1 MTTVP
6 TYDPMLTQKN
16 WDKNKGSLAKMAG
29 YTGMGDAL
37 RTLEAD
43 YKKVDWTV
51 FDMQVLFP
59 RGSKDF
65 TLPKLEKAMEAAVKD
80 AKAGAAAKL
89 RASALETRDTALK
102 TEKDYKANKLVPK
115 AATALC
121 ASIAKAAEQL
131 SVAAN
136 ANSVGGYVSES
147 AKLVRG
153 IYDVTAANI
162 KKSYGMHLNKLAVAF
177 APVVRD
183 TSYAAW
189 RDAGIMTLARNLNQ
203 QVGNVGNLAEK
214 GYDVGMNTGECDK
227 FFKDMNLYGRV
238 AVPFEENA
246 SETDRKGHARAM
258 LLLLK
263 RGTELQ

>member
-6 TYDPMLTQKN
+6 AYDTVLTQKN
-16 WDKNKGSLAKMAG
+16 WDKNKGTLAKMAG

-43 YKKVDWTV
+43 YKKVDWTM

-65 TLPKLEKAMEAAVKD
+65 TLPKLKTAMDEAVKD
-80 AKAGAAAKL
+80 AKSGAAAKL
-89 RASALETRDTALK
+89 RASALEARDVAEK

-115 AATALC
+115 SATALC

-131 SVAAN
+131 ATAAN
-136 ANSVGGYVSES
+136 PNSVGGYVTES

-153 IYDVTAANI
+153 VFDATAENI
-162 KKSYGMHLNKLAVAF
+162 QKSYGTHLNKLAAAF
-177 APVVRD
+177 VPVVKD
-183 TSYAAW
+183 TSYATW

-214 GYDVGMNTGECDK
+214 GYDIGMNVGECNT
-227 FFKDMNLYGRV
+227 FFKDMNLYARV
-238 AVPFEENA
+238 AVPFEEDA
-246 SETDRKGHARAM
+246 SETERKGHAKAM

-263 RGTELQ
+263 RAKELQ

>member
-6 TYDPMLTQKN
+6 AYDTVLTQKN
-16 WDKNKGSLAKMAG
+16 WDKNKGTLAKMAG

-43 YKKVDWTV
+43 YKKVDWTM

-65 TLPKLEKAMEAAVKD
+65 TLPKLKTAMDEADVA
-80 AKAGAAAKL
+80 
-89 RASALETRDTALK
+89 EK

-115 AATALC
+115 SATALC

-131 SVAAN
+131 ATAAN
-136 ANSVGGYVSES
+136 PNSVGGYVTES

-153 IYDVTAANI
+153 VFDATAENI
-162 KKSYGMHLNKLAVAF
+162 QKSYGTHLNKLAAAF
-177 APVVRD
+177 VPVVKD
-183 TSYAAW
+183 TSYATW

-214 GYDVGMNTGECDK
+214 GYDIGMNVGECNT
-227 FFKDMNLYGRV
+227 FFKDMNLYARV
-238 AVPFEENA
+238 AVPFEEDA
-246 SETDRKGHARAM
+246 SETERKGHAKAM

-263 RGTELQ
+263 RAKELQ